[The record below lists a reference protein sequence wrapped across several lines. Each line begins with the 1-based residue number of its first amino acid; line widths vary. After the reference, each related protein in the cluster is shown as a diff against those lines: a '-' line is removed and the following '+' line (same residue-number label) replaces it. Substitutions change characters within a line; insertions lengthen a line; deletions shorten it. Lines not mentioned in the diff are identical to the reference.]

1 MWELQQ
7 FLENEMSPGLV
18 QDFMD
23 GYLKY
28 NTLLQKNWS
37 SMVVVTAGYQ
47 AGVTS
52 SIPLSGQFLIPV
64 LQNSS
69 WEAVGAENMWSWL

>member
-7 FLENEMSPGLV
+7 FLENEMSPGLL

-52 SIPLSGQFLIPV
+52 SIAFSDQFLKSV

-69 WEAVGAENMWSWL
+69 WEAVGT

>member
-69 WEAVGAENMWSWL
+69 WEAVGT